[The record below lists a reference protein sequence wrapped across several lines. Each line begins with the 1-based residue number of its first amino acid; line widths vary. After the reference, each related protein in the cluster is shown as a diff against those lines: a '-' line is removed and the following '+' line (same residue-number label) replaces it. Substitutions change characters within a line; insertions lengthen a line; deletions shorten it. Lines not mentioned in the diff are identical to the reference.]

1 MSDVSDPAV
10 SMNADKTDASKTPAQ
25 IGKYEIL
32 SELGRGGMGI
42 VYRAED
48 KFIGR
53 EVAIKTLTAVTPEL
67 RQRFLVEARSGV
79 LNHQNI
85 VTVYDFGEQ
94 DGNPYIVMEFLQGE
108 SLERLLKEHRAFS
121 LVDKLEIVRQVCE
134 GLGYAHARGVVHRDI
149 KPANIMVQPDGH
161 IKIVD
166 FGIAR
171 LESLSGQ
178 TVTGAVIGTFHYLA
192 PERLK
197 GESSDGRADIWAAGV
212 VLYLLL
218 TGRLPFPGDDIS
230 ALHKVVSEPFE
241 RVSAL
246 VPSCPPPLEAVVDRA
261 LAKQPDER
269 YGSAEEMAADL
280 QATLD
285 VLKRARVGE
294 VLGQVKSLMDQ
305 EELTRVRPM
314 LLELQRLAPD
324 NTEVR
329 RLLREVGERLSRQQ
343 RSEQVRQIAGHA
355 EDAAREHRYAEA
367 LELFRQ
373 ASRVDPA
380 NTGLLLRVE
389 QMQELREKADRVQ
402 VLKTQAQD
410 LRHRR
415 DFDGAAQLIEQA
427 IALDRNNTDLHNEQ
441 VRILQEQERA
451 ARDGNVRRLRET
463 SRDHLVA
470 RQYPEAL
477 STIQKAL
484 QLDPTD
490 TETQGLYHEAV
501 IRQEEDRRRGIIE
514 QIVAEIQTQMAREQ
528 WEHAL
533 ELIQRS
539 LERLPG
545 DAALLRMRA
554 EAQAKIAATATQRL
568 VEQTSLEVQN
578 LLFSAPE
585 QALTT
590 VRAAL
595 ERAPGDERLLSLE
608 EQAVAQRRRVH
619 LEGLRA
625 EALGRG
631 HTALEAGHYAEAADI
646 LEEALVECGTD
657 LDLEAL
663 LDQVRQQRGKADRR
677 TAAAASMAQAQT
689 LLGKGDLEGAVTL
702 LQRAVE
708 DTQDA
713 AVGQLLRQ
721 VREQAEEA
729 ARRVEALRERLRS
742 VGEGD
747 PAQALKLLG
756 EQPETVQQ
764 HPEMRALRTRLQEQE
779 EQDRAVV
786 AAVARADG
794 QLAAGKLPEAQE
806 TLETVRRAF
815 GSFPAIAAAQVA
827 FATRVL
833 PAANGILQTAM
844 TEARRRLLAGD
855 AISALE
861 TVQGASGAVPFAA
874 SAIAADWRRLTE
886 ELEKAANR
894 KANDGKADDGKPDDE
909 KLSERKPSD
918 GRVLPIA
925 AQERKLN
932 VKLLGGIAAL
942 LLLAV
947 IAALFLRSKPAAPQ
961 SFLELD
967 ASPFAEVLSL
977 TASRGGAF
985 RLLPGSHTTPLR
997 LEKVPQGTYA
1007 VVFRQA
1013 NGTIKQLDCTVS
1025 EANHLCALFGTPLS
1039 DADVDAIIAGGKP

>member
-1 MSDVSDPAV
+1 MSDVSNVSDEAV
-10 SMNADKTDASKTPAQ
+10 SMDPTAPSKAPAQ

-94 DGNPYIVMEFLQGE
+94 DGAPYIVMEFLQGE
-108 SLERLLKEHRAFS
+108 SLERLLKENRAFS

-149 KPANIMVQPDGH
+149 KPANIMVQSDGH

-171 LESLSGQ
+171 LESLSGH

-218 TGRLPFPGDDIS
+218 TGRQPFPGDDIS

-241 RVSAL
+241 RVST
-246 VPSCPPPLEAVVDRA
+246 VFPNCPPPLEAVVDRA

-280 QATLD
+280 QAILE

-294 VLGQVKSLMDQ
+294 VLGQVKSLMDG

-314 LLELQRLAPD
+314 LLDLQRLAPD

-329 RLLREVGERLSRQQ
+329 RLLREVGERLARQQ
-343 RSEQVRQIAGHA
+343 RSEQVRQIVAHA
-355 EDAAREHRYAEA
+355 EEAAHGHRYAEA

-373 ASRVDPA
+373 ASRTDPA
-380 NTGLLLRVE
+380 NTGLLLRLE
-389 QMQELREKADRVQ
+389 QLRELREKADRVET
-402 VLKTQAQD
+402 LKAQAQD
-410 LRHRR
+410 LRHQR
-415 DFDGAAQLIEQA
+415 DFGGAAQLIEQA
-427 IALDRNNTDLHNEQ
+427 IALDGSNTDLRNEQ
-441 VRILQEQERA
+441 ARIVQEGERA
-451 ARDGNVRRLRET
+451 ARDGTLRRLRET
-463 SRDHLVA
+463 CRDHLAA
-470 RQYPEAL
+470 RRYPEAL
-477 STIQKAL
+477 SSIQEAL
-484 QLDPTD
+484 QLHPTD
-490 TETQGLYHEAV
+490 AETQGLYHET
-501 IRQEEDRRRGIIE
+501 ITRQEEDRRRGIIE
-514 QIVAEIQTQMAREQ
+514 QIVSEIQAQMARGQ

-545 DAALLRMRA
+545 DAGLLRLRT
-554 EAQAKIAATATQRL
+554 EAQAKIAETATQRL
-568 VEQTSLEVQN
+568 VEQTSLEVQH

-585 QALTT
+585 EALTA

-608 EQAVAQRRRVH
+608 ERAAAQQRKMNQ
-619 LEGLRA
+619 EGTRA
-625 EALGRG
+625 QALGRAY
-631 HTALEAGHYAEAADI
+631 TAFEAGQYAEAAGI
-646 LEEALVECGTD
+646 LEGALVECGADPD
-657 LDLEAL
+657 LQAL
-663 LDQVRQQRGKADRR
+663 LEQVRQQR
-677 TAAAASMAQAQT
+677 AAAHRRAVAAVAVAEAHT
-689 LLGKGDLEGAVTL
+689 LLGKGDPDGAVAL
-702 LQRAVE
+702 LQRAAE
-708 DTQDA
+708 ETQDPGVA
-713 AVGQLLRQ
+713 QLLRGTQ
-721 VREQAEEA
+721 EQAAEA
-729 ARRVEALRERLRS
+729 ARRVHAVQERLRS
-742 VGEGD
+742 VGESD

-764 HPEMRALRTRLQEQE
+764 HPELQALRAKLEAQQEQ
-779 EQDRAVV
+779 DGAVR
-786 AAVARADG
+786 AAVERADG
-794 QLAAGKLPEAQE
+794 QLAAGKLGEGQE

-815 GSFPAIAAAQVA
+815 GSFPAIDAALAA
-827 FATRVL
+827 YAARAL
-833 PAANGILQTAM
+833 PAANGMLQTAIA
-844 TEARRRLLAGD
+844 EARRRLLAGE
-855 AISALE
+855 APAALAAVGSA
-861 TVQGASGAVPFAA
+861 AGAVAFAA
-874 SAIAADWRRLTE
+874 PAVAADWRRLAE
-886 ELEKAANR
+886 ETEKAAGA
-894 KANDGKADDGKPDDE
+894 KQG
-909 KLSERKPSD
+909 
-918 GRVLPIA
+918 A
-925 AQERKLN
+925 AVAPPVAVQGSRLN

-947 IAALFLRSKPAAPQ
+947 VAALLFRPKPVVPQGFLQ
-961 SFLELD
+961 LD
-967 ASPFAEVLSL
+967 ASPFAEVTSIR
-977 TASRGGAF
+977 ASGGRVF
-985 RLLPGSHTTPLR
+985 PLPPGGHTTPLR
-997 LEKVPQGTYA
+997 LEGVPQDSYA
-1007 VVFRQA
+1007 VEFREA
-1013 NGTIKQLDCTVS
+1013 NGATRQLGCTVS
-1025 EANHLCALFGTPLS
+1025 EANHLCALPVTPLS
-1039 DADVDAIIAGGKP
+1039 DADVDVIIAGGKP